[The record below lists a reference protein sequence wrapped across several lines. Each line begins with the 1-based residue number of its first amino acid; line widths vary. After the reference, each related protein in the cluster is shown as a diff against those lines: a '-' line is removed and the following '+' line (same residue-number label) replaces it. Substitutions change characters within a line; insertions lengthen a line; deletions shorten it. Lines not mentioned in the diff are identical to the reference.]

1 MNTGTLNRAGSGL
14 GLCRGGQV
22 ALDSHVR
29 LVSLV
34 ASPSLGLGCAQGMI
48 RVAEEVAPGLLSR
61 DQLGSADA
69 DVHDDLRLAGAEA
82 PREPLDDA
90 FRQGTGLENRRIEQE
105 DRELVAP

>member
-1 MNTGTLNRAGSGL
+1 MNTGNSKPRRGGL
-14 GLCRGGQV
+14 GLCRVGQV

-34 ASPSLGLGCAQGMI
+34 ASPSLGLGRAQGMI

-69 DVHDDLRLAGAEA
+69 DVHDDLRLAGTEA
-82 PREPLDDA
+82 TRELLDDA